1 MNLILMIEL
10 NFISV
15 ERMLTTSEKWFPIPK
30 TVRFVYNTKIHN
42 RNTSIKA
49 VVLLQI
55 LEI

>member
-1 MNLILMIEL
+1 MIEL